1 MRYEWITSTYAN
13 TDNVQFM
20 NYGYADLDQHGDD
33 RTANY
38 STKLYEQVIYRKK
51 RNYFYSTA

>member
-13 TDNVQFM
+13 TDDVQFM
-20 NYGYADLDQHGDD
+20 NCGYADLDQHGDN

-38 STKLYEQVIYRKK
+38 STKLYEQVIYRKQK
-51 RNYFYSTA
+51 KKN